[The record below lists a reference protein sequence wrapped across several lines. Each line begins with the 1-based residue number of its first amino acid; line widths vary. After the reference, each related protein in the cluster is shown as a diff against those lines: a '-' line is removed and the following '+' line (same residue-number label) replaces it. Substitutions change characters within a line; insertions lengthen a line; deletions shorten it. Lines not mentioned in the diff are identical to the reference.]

1 MNRATL
7 VFILLAG
14 LFACQQESKDL
25 VLVPAGKFTLGVQA
39 GQSNPRFMSERT
51 TGLNAQPLQEVHLDP
66 FYIDRYEVTYADFM
80 RFKPQAKYKVAHQ
93 NEPMRG
99 VSWYEAD
106 AYCAWIGKRLP
117 TEFEWEKA
125 ARGGDDRSFVWGQ
138 ESHNEWA
145 NLGKKVQPVG
155 SFKKDVSQAG
165 VFDMTGNV
173 SEWTASWYRPY
184 PDSTYK
190 DENFGEK
197 LKVSRG
203 GGIQK
208 REHGFMQEFITL
220 TYRNPLP
227 PKGRFWDTG
236 FRCALSVEEKL

>member
-1 MNRATL
+1 MAL
-7 VFILLAG
+7 IP
-14 LFACQQESKDL
+14 S
-25 VLVPAGKFTLGVQA
+25 GKFTLGVQP
-39 GQSNPRFMSERT
+39 GQSSPRFRSERT
-51 TGLNAQPLQEVHLDP
+51 TGLNAQPQQEVHLDS
-66 FYIDRYEVTYADFM
+66 FYIDRHEVTYADFM
-80 RFKPQAKYKVAHQ
+80 RFKPQAKYKVTAL

-99 VSWYEAD
+99 INWYEAD
-106 AYCAWIGKRLP
+106 AYCAWIDKRLP
-117 TEFEWEKA
+117 TEFEWEKS
-125 ARGGDDRSFVWGQ
+125 ARDGDDRIFVWGQ
-138 ESHNEWA
+138 EPHNDWA
-145 NLGKKVQPVG
+145 SLGKTVQPVG
-155 SFKKDVSQAG
+155 SFKKDISLAG

-208 REHGFMQEFITL
+208 REHGFMQEFITIP
-220 TYRNPLP
+220 YRNPLP

-236 FRCALSVEEKL
+236 FRCALSVDEKP

>member
-1 MNRATL
+1 MNRTPL
-7 VFILLAG
+7 VIIFLAS
-14 LFACQQESKDL
+14 LFACQQGPADM
-25 VLVPAGKFTLGVQA
+25 VLIPAGKFTLGIKPD
-39 GQSNPRFMSERT
+39 QSAPRFMSERT
-51 TGLNAQPLQEVHLDP
+51 TGVNAQPQQAYVVDS
-66 FYIDRYEVTYADFM
+66 FYIDRFEVTYEDFM
-80 RFKPQAKYKVAHQ
+80 RFKPQAKYPVVKPK
-93 NEPMRG
+93 EPMRG

-106 AYCAWIGKRLP
+106 AYCAWSGKRLP

-125 ARGGDDRSFVWGQ
+125 ARGDDDRLLVWGK
-138 ESHNEWA
+138 ESHNDWA
-145 NLGKKVQPVG
+145 SLGKTVQPVG
-155 SFKKDVSQAG
+155 SFKKDLSLAG

-173 SEWTASWYRPY
+173 SEWTASWYAPY
-184 PDSTYK
+184 PDSTHQ

-227 PKGRFWDTG
+227 PQGRFWDTG
-236 FRCALSVEEKL
+236 FRCALSVEKKT